1 MKRFGIAVLF
11 VLVALSGVGAAWA
24 FNDDPPVTGPDSIQA
39 P

>member
-1 MKRFGIAVLF
+1 MKRFGIAMLL

-24 FNDDPPVTGPDSIQA
+24 FNDDTPLTGPDSIQA

>member
-1 MKRFGIAVLF
+1 MKRLGIAMLL

-24 FNDDPPVTGPDSIQA
+24 FNDDPPLTGPDSIQA